1 MPRIFLFILLLLIH
15 LPMGACASW
24 NTAAIPV
31 PLAEQVA
38 VGDRYMGIRLL
49 GNLRL
54 PTTPINGL
62 TPHGLSGLAWD
73 EDAAILYALSDKGML
88 FHLRPYF
95 QGDVLHD
102 VQFVAAYRLQNAAG
116 KPLQAPF
123 ADAEGLVIAN
133 GANGV
138 SGDSELWISF
148 EVKVRVVRYSPTG
161 KWLGE
166 QPLPKPIGN
175 PDYYAGYNI
184 ALEAIALH
192 DQWGLLLAP
201 ERSPQGWRSG
211 EVPIFTLDG
220 KHWTYPLY
228 SAPNSSLV
236 AMEALADH
244 SLLTLERAFVS
255 LLQPLYIVLRLTH
268 LPENRH
274 LKLTV
279 KEVAVFATSQG
290 WLLDNF
296 EGLTHHH
303 DHRFFII
310 SDDNS
315 RALQNTLLVY
325 FELLPSQTSFAP

>member
-1 MPRIFLFILLLLIH
+1 MPRVLLFILLMLGS
-15 LPMGACASW
+15 LPMGACAGLD
-24 NTAAIPV
+24 TAAIPV

-54 PTTPINGL
+54 PSTSVDGL

-95 QGDVLHD
+95 QGDMLHD
-102 VQFVAAYRLQNAAG
+102 VQFLAAYQLQNAEG
-116 KPLQAPF
+116 KPLRAPF

-138 SGDSELWISF
+138 SGDSELLISF
-148 EVKVRVVRYSPTG
+148 EVKVRVARYSPTG

-166 QPLPKPIGN
+166 EPLPEPIEN
-175 PDYYAGYNI
+175 AKYYASSNT

-192 DQWGLLLAP
+192 DRWGVLLAP
-201 ERSPQGWRSG
+201 ERSPRGWRIG
-211 EVPIFTLDG
+211 YVPIFTLDG
-220 KHWTYPLY
+220 KYWAYPLY
-228 SAPNSSLV
+228 KAPESSLV
-236 AMEALADH
+236 AMEALADN

-255 LLQPLYIVLRLTH
+255 LLQPLYIVLRRTH
-268 LPENRH
+268 LPENRYVA
-274 LKLTV
+274 LVV
-279 KEVAVFATSQG
+279 KDVAVFATSQG

-296 EGLTHHH
+296 EGLTLHRN
-303 DHRFFII
+303 HRFFMI

-315 RALQNTLLVY
+315 RALQSTLLVY
-325 FELLPSQTSFAP
+325 FELLPSQFNSE